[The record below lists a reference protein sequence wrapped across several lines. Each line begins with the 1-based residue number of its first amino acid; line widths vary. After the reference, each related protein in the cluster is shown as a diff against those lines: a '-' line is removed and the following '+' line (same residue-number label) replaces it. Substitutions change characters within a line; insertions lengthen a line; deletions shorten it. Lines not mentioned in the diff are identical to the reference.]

1 MLRGQVSLE
10 MVIVIIVAVTAVT
23 VLNFLAQN
31 SVDSQRNVMVQ
42 SQAIVLAQTVAANLT
57 GLLQLQETVPGT
69 EIRFPTKKIQVFN
82 PTFKE
87 KCFITITPN
96 QPPYGNPFV
105 NVGFY
110 WLKDEYGTDDFNII
124 KPTRIPDV
132 FTVQTGTVS
141 CGEPITVTRV

>member
-1 MLRGQVSLE
+1 ME
-10 MVIVIIVAVTAVT
+10 MVIVIIVAVTAVS

-31 SVDSQRNVMVQ
+31 TADSQRNIMVQ
-42 SQAIVLAQTVAANLT
+42 SQAIVLAQTVAIDLT
-57 GLLQLQETVPGT
+57 GLLQLQETIPGT
-69 EIRFPTKKIQVFN
+69 IIEFPTKKIQVFN

-96 QPPYGNPFV
+96 QSPYGNPFV

-110 WLKDEYGTDDFNII
+110 WLKDEYGTEKDEYGTDDFNII

-132 FTVQTGTVS
+132 FTVQTGTVP
-141 CGEPITVTRV
+141 CGEPIVATRV